1 MTAIADSSPAVVL
14 PQLIAGLLLAAGE
27 FQRQLGLPHSSSE
40 QIVEK
45 TAASRSSAYEVRSRL
60 LEALPSLVRPV
71 GRPPAAAVPP
81 PPETCTISREVLRF
95 VMAHPGCVHGSA
107 DRREY
112 SDSFRRLALG
122 LHQRHPEL
130 SLDLFAQ
137 ALCVPFDTLRDW
149 LSVKAQPPPAP
160 APATAPLPAA
170 ASGGHVGADPL
181 HLETVL
187 AAWRTWEG
195 DFSPFCEHVRHHLRV
210 PFGRTAISSILETH
224 GARRVQRRAGRSPDE
239 TALRKSF
246 ETFFPGAQW
255 VGDGTPVAV
264 TFLGQRFTFNFE
276 LLVDAYSAAFTGVSI
291 RDEEDA
297 AALTEAIDD
306 GKLTAGAAP
315 LAVLVDN
322 RPSNWAPEVVK
333 ALDGES
339 LLIPATV
346 GRPQNKGHVEG
357 AFGLFFQVLPAL
369 VISAAS
375 NRDIARE
382 ILRLVVTTW
391 GRTLNGRPRAARGG
405 RSRIE
410 LYAEKP
416 TPEQLAQA
424 RASLEERLRRQLA
437 ARRTEQARLN
447 PVVRQLIA
455 AAFARLALSDVDG
468 KLQDAIARYPLSPV
482 IDGIAIFEGKRTAD
496 SLPPGVD
503 ARYLLGIVRNV
514 AQKREAELISEA
526 MLRARL
532 AAQDV
537 ILAPLVERHR
547 RALAAEPPDAPGLL
561 QNFVASALESDRY
574 LDRLFWLSA
583 AGALIRQTPRP
594 ERKGLYRLGVR
605 LINAASRLPHAERL
619 DAARFLAGKAVPLE

>member
-1 MTAIADSSPAVVL
+1 MTVIADSSPAVL
-14 PQLIAGLLLAAGE
+14 PQLAAGLLLAAGE
-27 FQRQLGLPHSSSE
+27 FQRKLGLLHSTAE
-40 QIVEK
+40 EIVEK
-45 TAASRSSAYEVRSRL
+45 TAASRSSAYEVRARL

-71 GRPPAAAVPP
+71 GRPPAAAVAVPQPP
-81 PPETCTISREVLRF
+81 QTYAICREVLRF

-112 SDSFRRLALG
+112 SDSFRRFILQLHHRRAELG
-122 LHQRHPEL
+122 L
-130 SLDLFAQ
+130 DLLAE
-137 ALCVPFDTLRDW
+137 ASCVPIDTLRDW
-149 LSVKAQPPPAP
+149 LRVKPLPAP
-160 APATAPLPAA
+160 APATPPATSA
-170 ASGGHVGADPL
+170 TSGRVGADPL

-187 AAWRTWEG
+187 AAWSTWEG
-195 DFSPFCEHVRHHLRV
+195 DFSPFCEHVRHHLRI
-210 PFGRTAISSILETH
+210 PFGRTVVSAILETH
-224 GARRVQRRAGRSPDE
+224 GVRRVRRRAGRSPDE

-306 GKLTAGAAP
+306 GKLTTGAPP

-322 RPSNWAPEVVK
+322 RPSNWAPAVVK

-346 GRPQNKGHVEG
+346 SRPQNKGHVEG

-375 NRDIARE
+375 NREIARE
-382 ILRLVVTTW
+382 VLRLVVTIW

-416 TPEQLAQA
+416 TPEQLARA

-437 ARRTEQARLN
+437 ARLTEQARLN
-447 PVVRQLIA
+447 PVVRQVLA
-455 AAFARLALSDVDG
+455 AAFSRLALSDVDG

-482 IDGIAIFEGKRTAD
+482 VDGIAIFEGKRAAG
-496 SLPPGVD
+496 SLSPGVD
-503 ARYLLGIVRNV
+503 ARYLLGIVRNL
-514 AQKREAELISEA
+514 AQQRESELISEA

-532 AAQDV
+532 SAQDA

-547 RALAAEPPDAPGLL
+547 RALAAEPADAPGLL
-561 QNFVASALESDRY
+561 QDFVAHALESDRY

-583 AGALIRQTPRP
+583 AGALIRQAHRP
-594 ERKGLYRLGVR
+594 EREGLYRLGVR
-605 LINAASRLPHAERL
+605 LINAFRLPYVERL
-619 DAARFLAGKAVPLE
+619 DAVRFLAGKAFPLD

>member
-1 MTAIADSSPAVVL
+1 MTAIADSSPAVLL
-14 PQLIAGLLLAAGE
+14 PQLTAGLLLAAGE

-40 QIVEK
+40 EIVAK

-60 LEALPSLVRPV
+60 LEALPSFVRPV
-71 GRPPAAAVPP
+71 GRPPAAAVTP
-81 PPETCTISREVLRF
+81 PPETYAICREVLRF

-107 DRREY
+107 ERREY
-112 SDSFRRLALG
+112 SDSFRRFILELHHGQSELG
-122 LHQRHPEL
+122 LEL
-130 SLDLFAQ
+130 LAE
-137 ALCVPFDTLRDW
+137 ATCVPVDTLRDW
-149 LSVKAQPPPAP
+149 LRVKPLPAP
-160 APATAPLPAA
+160 APATAPLTGA
-170 ASGGHVGADPL
+170 ASGARVGADPL

-187 AAWRTWEG
+187 AAWATWDG
-195 DFSPFCEHVRHHLRV
+195 DFSPFCEHVRHHLRI
-210 PFGRTAISSILETH
+210 PFGRTVISSILETH
-224 GARRVQRRAGRSPDE
+224 GARRAARRAGRSPDE

-264 TFLGQRFTFNFE
+264 NFLGQRFTFNFE

-297 AALTEAIDD
+297 VALTAAIDD
-306 GKLTAGAAP
+306 GKLTTGAAP

-346 GRPQNKGHVEG
+346 SRPQNKGHVEG

-375 NRDIARE
+375 NREIARE

-437 ARRTEQARLN
+437 ARLTEQARLN
-447 PVVRQLIA
+447 PVVRQLLA

-468 KLQDAIARYPLSPV
+468 KLQGAIARYPLSPV
-482 IDGIAIFEGKRTAD
+482 IDGIAIFEGKRAAD

-503 ARYLLGIVRNV
+503 GRYLLGIVRNV
-514 AQKREAELISEA
+514 AQQRESELISEA
-526 MLRARL
+526 MLRGRL

-547 RALAAEPPDAPGLL
+547 HALAAEPPDAAGLL
-561 QNFVASALESDRY
+561 HNFVTYALESDRY

-583 AGALIRQTPRP
+583 AGDLIRHAPGP
-594 ERKGLYRLGVR
+594 EREGLYRLGVR
-605 LINAASRLPHAERL
+605 LINATSRLPYAERL
-619 DAARFLAGKAVPLE
+619 DAVRFLAGKAVPLE

>member
-1 MTAIADSSPAVVL
+1 MADIADSSPAVL
-14 PQLIAGLLLAAGE
+14 PQLAAGLLLAAGE
-27 FQRQLGLPHSSSE
+27 FQRQFGLPHSSSE
-40 QIVEK
+40 NIIEK

-60 LEALPSLVRPV
+60 LEMLPSLVRPV
-71 GRPPAAAVPP
+71 GRPPAAVVTP
-81 PPETCTISREVLRF
+81 PPETYAICREVLCF

-107 DRREY
+107 ERREY
-112 SDSFRRLALG
+112 SDSFRHLLVG
-122 LHQRHPEL
+122 LHQRHAGL
-130 SLDLFAQ
+130 GIDLLAQ
-137 ALCVPFDTLRDW
+137 ASFVPVDTLRDW
-149 LSVKAQPPPAP
+149 LRVK
-160 APATAPLPAA
+160 PLPAPGPPTAALAGVA
-170 ASGGHVGADPL
+170 ASAGRATSDTL
-181 HLETVL
+181 HIEAVL
-187 AAWRTWEG
+187 AAWSTWEG
-195 DFSPFCEHVRHHLRV
+195 DFSPFCQHVQHHLRV

-224 GARRVQRRAGRSPDE
+224 GTRRPERRPGRSPDE
-239 TALRKSF
+239 SALRKSF

-297 AALTEAIDD
+297 PALTKALDD
-306 GKLTAGAAP
+306 GKLTTGAPP

-322 RPSNWAPEVVK
+322 RLSNWAPEVVK

-339 LLIPATV
+339 LLIPATLA
-346 GRPQNKGHVEG
+346 RPQNKGHVEG

-369 VISAAS
+369 VISAATP
-375 NRDIARE
+375 RDIARE
-382 ILRLVVTTW
+382 ILRLVVTVW

-416 TPEQLAQA
+416 TPEQLARA
-424 RASLEERLRRQLA
+424 RASLEDRLRRQMA
-437 ARRTEQARLN
+437 ARLTEQARLN
-447 PVVRQLIA
+447 PVVRQLLA
-455 AAFARLALSDVDG
+455 AAFSRLALTDDEG

-482 IDGIAIFEGKRTAD
+482 IDGIAIFEGKRAAD

-514 AQKREAELISEA
+514 AQKRELEQISEA

-532 AAQDV
+532 AAQDA

-547 RALAAEPPDAPGLL
+547 AIAAQPADAHVLL
-561 QNFVASALESDRY
+561 QECLAHALDCDRSI
-574 LDRLFWLSA
+574 DRFFWLSA
-583 AGALIRQTPRP
+583 AGDVTRHVPAL
-594 ERKGLYRLGVR
+594 EREGLYRLGAR
-605 LINAASRLPHAERL
+605 LINTAFRLPYAERL
-619 DAARFLAGKAVPLE
+619 DAIRFFASKSFRLD

>member
-1 MTAIADSSPAVVL
+1 MTAIADSSPAVL
-14 PQLIAGLLLAAGE
+14 PHLAAGLLLAAGE
-27 FQRQLGLPHSSSE
+27 LQRQLGLPHSSSE
-40 QIVEK
+40 EIVEK
-45 TAASRSSAYEVRSRL
+45 TASSRSSAYEVRSRL
-60 LEALPSLVRPV
+60 LEVLPSLVRPV
-71 GRPPAAAVPP
+71 GRPPTVAVTP
-81 PPETCTISREVLRF
+81 PPETYAVCCEVLRF
-95 VMAHPGCVHGSA
+95 VMAHPGCVHGSTE
-107 DRREY
+107 RREY
-112 SDSFRRLALG
+112 SDSFRHLILG
-122 LHQRHPEL
+122 LHQRHAGL
-130 SLDLFAQ
+130 GLDLLAQ
-137 ALCVPFDTLRDW
+137 ATCVPVETLRDW
-149 LSVKAQPPPAP
+149 LRVKPPVPAP
-160 APATAPLPAA
+160 PVAA
-170 ASGGHVGADPL
+170 VPPSAGVGATRGGADAL
-181 HLETVL
+181 HIETVL

-210 PFGRTAISSILETH
+210 PFGRTALASILETH
-224 GARRVQRRAGRSPDE
+224 GARRAQRRTGRSPDE

-297 AALTEAIDD
+297 VALTKAIDD
-306 GKLTAGAAP
+306 GKLTTGAPP

-333 ALDGES
+333 ALDGQS
-339 LLIPATV
+339 LLIPATIS
-346 GRPQNKGHVEG
+346 RPQNKGHVEG

-369 VISAAS
+369 VISAGS

-382 ILRLVVTTW
+382 ILRLAVTIW
-391 GRTLNGRPRAARGG
+391 GRTLNGRPRSSRGG

-410 LYAEKP
+410 LYDEKP
-416 TPEQLAQA
+416 TPEQLARA

-437 ARRTEQARLN
+437 ARLTEQARLN
-447 PVVRQLIA
+447 PVVRQILA
-455 AAFARLALSDVDG
+455 AAFSRLALADPGG

-482 IDGIAIFEGKRTAD
+482 VDGIAIFEGKRAAG

-514 AQKREAELISEA
+514 AQQREFEQISEA

-532 AAQDV
+532 AAQDL

-547 RALAAEPPDAPGLL
+547 RALAAEPSTASALIQD
-561 QNFVASALESDRY
+561 FVACALESDRS
-574 LDRLFWLSA
+574 LDRFFWLSA
-583 AGALIRQTPRP
+583 AGELIRLAPPP
-594 ERKGLYRLGVR
+594 ERESLCRLGAR
-605 LINAASRLPHAERL
+605 LINTTSRVPFVERL
-619 DAARFLAGKAVPLE
+619 DAARFLANKALPLD

>member
-1 MTAIADSSPAVVL
+1 MTVIADSSPAVL
-14 PQLIAGLLLAAGE
+14 PQLAAGLLLAAGE
-27 FQRQLGLPHSSSE
+27 LQRKLGLPHSTAE
-40 QIVEK
+40 EIVKK

-60 LEALPSLVRPV
+60 LEVLPSLVRPV
-71 GRPPAAAVPP
+71 GRPSAPAVTL
-81 PPETCTISREVLRF
+81 PPETYVISREVIRF

-107 DRREY
+107 GRREY
-112 SDSFRRLALG
+112 SDSFRRFILELHHRRAELG
-122 LHQRHPEL
+122 L
-130 SLDLFAQ
+130 DLLAE
-137 ALCVPFDTLRDW
+137 ASCVPIDTLRDW
-149 LSVKAQPPPAP
+149 LRVKPLPAP
-160 APATAPLPAA
+160 APATPPATSA
-170 ASGGHVGADPL
+170 TSGRVGADPL

-187 AAWRTWEG
+187 AAWSTWEG

-210 PFGRTAISSILETH
+210 PFGRTVISAILETH
-224 GARRVQRRAGRSPDE
+224 CVRRARRRAGRSPDE

-306 GKLTAGAAP
+306 GKLTTGAPP

-322 RPSNWAPEVVK
+322 RPSNWAPSVVK

-346 GRPQNKGHVEG
+346 SRPQNKGHVEG
-357 AFGLFFQVLPAL
+357 AFGLFFQVLPTL

-375 NRDIARE
+375 NREIARE
-382 ILRLVVTTW
+382 ILRLVVTIW

-416 TPEQLAQA
+416 TPEQLARA

-437 ARRTEQARLN
+437 ARLTEQARLN
-447 PVVRQLIA
+447 PVVRQVLA
-455 AAFARLALSDVDG
+455 AAFSRLALSDPEG
-468 KLQDAIARYPLSPV
+468 KLQGAIARYPLSPV
-482 IDGIAIFEGKRTAD
+482 IDGIAIFEGKRAAD

-503 ARYLLGIVRNV
+503 GRYLLGIVRNL
-514 AQKREAELISEA
+514 AQQRESELISEA

-532 AAQDV
+532 AAQDA

-547 RALAAEPPDAPGLL
+547 RALAAEPADAPGLL
-561 QNFVASALESDRY
+561 QDFVAHALESDRY

-583 AGALIRQTPRP
+583 AGALLRQAHGP
-594 ERKGLYRLGVR
+594 EREGLYRLGVR
-605 LINAASRLPHAERL
+605 LINAASRLPYVERL
-619 DAARFLAGKAVPLE
+619 DAVRFLAGKAFPLD